1 MTRRERLERKQEK
14 REEWAA
20 GREAKAAAAFKA
32 GDMSESATGIPF
44 GQPIL
49 VGHHSEGRH
58 RNAIKKAHAA
68 MGRAVESHDMAAMHR
83 DKAANIQR
91 TLDRSIFSDDENAI
105 EEIEKRI
112 ACRDA
117 ERKRNTAINKIV
129 RRKPK
134 NECTPEKIEDM
145 AKLGLKS
152 PILINN
158 LFHPDYGR
166 PGISSYVNSNLSGN
180 ISSDRKRIESI
191 KSRTIKQEAAEESEN
206 GVSIVGNVYVAITF
220 ADKPE
225 REIINSLKASGF
237 RWSRGS
243 WNGQRKNI
251 PAEVTEIAAAE

>member
-14 REEWAA
+14 RAEWAA

-58 RNAIKKAHAA
+58 RNAIKKADAA

-117 ERKRNTAINKIV
+117 ERKRNTAVNKII

-134 NECTPEKIEDM
+134 NECTPEKVEAFGAMGIKQE
-145 AKLGLKS
+145 AAAR
-152 PILINN
+152 
-158 LFHPDYGR
+158 LFEPDFAGR
-166 PGISSYVNSNLSGN
+166 VGIPSYVNSNLGGN
-180 ISSDRKRIESI
+180 ISSDKKRIESI